1 MTELKLGSLFDGI
14 GGFPLAATMNDIRP
28 VWASEIEPFPM
39 AVTAYRFPQMKH
51 MGDITKLHGA
61 NLPVVDVIAG
71 GSPCQDL
78 SVAGKREGLAG
89 ERSGLFMEQVRI
101 VKEMRKQDR
110 RRMRNHRRRTDEFI
124 RPRYM
129 LWENVPGAFSSGE
142 THGADFHT
150 VLEEVCRIKEADVS
164 IPGPPG
170 GAWTPAGLIMGE
182 GFSVAWRVL
191 DAQFWGVPQRRNR
204 IFLVAD
210 FGGHSAG
217 EILFESDNVWRNYQK
232 KREERKGVACYFKT
246 GTADAGRASPRKDYV
261 ICLLDQ
267 GGERMDVHENK
278 SGTLL
283 AHGRSNPPIIMATS
297 QGNAEIGI
305 GYCPTITAAAGMAGN
320 NQPILFDNHG
330 PDTRYTGPV
339 EVAQTIT
346 SALGTG
352 GNNTPLAVNKEPF
365 CIAGNIINRKE
376 KNGGNGCGYQQGISY
391 TLTTEDR
398 HCVFAPGN
406 ERKPYQEVIGS
417 LCAGDEKMISN
428 QYVDQRKC
436 IVDMSSLVRRLIPLE
451 CERLM
456 GFPDYWTDIP
466 GASDSAR
473 YRALGNSLAVPC
485 VDFILCGITYF
496 LRKMGEEEED
506 VYLSR

>member
-1 MTELKLGSLFDGI
+1 MAEIKLGSLFDGI
-14 GGFPLAATMNDIRP
+14 GGFPLAAVMNDIRP
-28 VWASEIEPFPM
+28 VWASEIEPFPV

-51 MGDITKLHGA
+51 MGDITKLHGES
-61 NLPVVDVIAG
+61 LPVVDVIAG

-78 SVAGKREGLAG
+78 SVAGKRGGLAG

-101 VKEMRKQDR
+101 VKEMRRQDA
-110 RRMRNHRRRTDEFI
+110 RRMKDHRRRADELI

-142 THGADFHT
+142 THGADFRT

-170 GAWTPAGLIMGE
+170 GAWTPAGIIMGE

-210 FGGHSAG
+210 FGGYSAG
-217 EILFESDNVWRNYQK
+217 EILFESDSVWRNYQK
-232 KREERKGVACYFKT
+232 KREKRKGAACCVKT
-246 GTADAGRASPRKDYV
+246 CTAGAGREGNADSERDYV

-267 GGERMDVHENK
+267 GGERMDVCENT

-283 AHGRSNPPIIMATS
+283 AHGHSNPPIIMATS
-297 QGNAEIGI
+297 QANAEIGI

-320 NQPILFDNHG
+320 NRPVLFDNHG
-330 PDTRYTGPV
+330 PDIWYTGSV
-339 EVAQTIT
+339 EIARTII
-346 SALGTG
+346 SAPGAG
-352 GNNTPLAVNKEPF
+352 GNNTPPAVNREPF
-365 CIAGNIINRKE
+365 CIAGNIVNRKE
-376 KNGGNGCGYQQGISY
+376 KSGGNGCGYQQGISY

-398 HCVFAPGN
+398 HCVCSP
-406 ERKPYQEVIGS
+406 EKRTMPYQQIIGS
-417 LCAGDEKMISN
+417 LCAGDEKMAGN
-428 QYVDQRKC
+428 QYVEQGKC
-436 IVDMSSLVRRLIPLE
+436 IVDTSSLVRRLTPLE

-456 GFPDYWTDIP
+456 GFPDFWTDIP
-466 GASDSAR
+466 KASDSAR
-473 YRALGNSLAVPC
+473 YRALGNSVAVPC
-485 VDFILCGITYF
+485 VDFILCGIAFY
-496 LRKMGEEEED
+496 LRGQ
-506 VYLSR
+506 